1 MTGEVTNHAKVQL
14 EETKERQQT
23 QSLVVTSVE
32 NFILENVGL
41 ELTPV
46 SIVDKK
52 DILPV
57 NAEIQ
62 GRKIALQ

>member
-1 MTGEVTNHAKVQL
+1 MTREVTNHAEVQL

-23 QSLVVTSVE
+23 QSLVATSVE
-32 NFILENVGL
+32 KFILENVGL

-46 SIVDKK
+46 STVDKK

-57 NAEIQ
+57 NAKIQ
-62 GRKIALQ
+62 GRKIAL

>member
-1 MTGEVTNHAKVQL
+1 MTREVTDHAKVQL

-23 QSLVVTSVE
+23 QSLVATSVE
-32 NFILENVGL
+32 NFILENVGS

-46 SIVDKK
+46 STVDKK

-57 NAEIQ
+57 NAEIK
-62 GRKIALQ
+62 GRKMAL